1 MNDVS
6 ICNKAVYLEFCG
18 DVGPEDAAEVLS
30 AFLEDTLN
38 KVNALP
44 AVADRLVLKREA
56 HSIKSSSATFGFER
70 LSGLGRQ
77 LEFGAEA
84 MSPAEVQNAIAAIQG
99 TFETTA
105 SYARKEL
112 LGANLL
118 TL

>member
-1 MNDVS
+1 MNDAP

-30 AFLEDTLN
+30 GFLEDTLT
-38 KVNALP
+38 KMSAL
-44 AVADRLVLKREA
+44 ASFADRSVLKREA
-56 HSIKSSSATFGFER
+56 HAIKSSSATFGFDR
-70 LSGLGRQ
+70 LSGLGRR

-84 MSPAEVQNAIAAIQG
+84 MSQAEVQDAIAAIKG
-99 TFETTA
+99 AFEATA
-105 SYARKEL
+105 GYARKEL

>member
-1 MNDVS
+1 MTDAP

-18 DVGPEDAAEVLS
+18 DVGPEDAAEVLG

-38 KVNALP
+38 KMSTLASL
-44 AVADRLVLKREA
+44 ADRSVLKREA

-70 LSGLGRQ
+70 LSVLARQ
-77 LEFGAEA
+77 LEFGADA
-84 MSPAEVQNAIAAIQG
+84 MSPAEVENAIAAIKH
-99 TFETTA
+99 TFEVTA
-105 SYARKEL
+105 GNARKEL

>member
-1 MNDVS
+1 MSDVP

-18 DVGPEDAAEVLS
+18 DVGPEDAAEVLG
-30 AFLEDTLN
+30 AFLEDTL
-38 KVNALP
+38 KKMSGLP
-44 AVADRLVLKREA
+44 SLADRAVLKREA

-77 LEFGAEA
+77 LEFGADT
-84 MSPAEVQNAIAAIQG
+84 MSPAEVLDVIAAIKG
-99 TFETTA
+99 VFEVTA
-105 SYARKEL
+105 GYARKEL